1 MTRFSLLVAV
11 VAAFALAPIAVT
23 GGAAASATTSP
34 RSALTGF
41 SCRRALDPPNRS
53 MSIKAVMRPLTG
65 TRTLSLKFDLLERTP
80 GTTGTHT
87 VTGAGDL
94 GVWVSPMNATL
105 GRRPGDVWQLNKA
118 VYDLDAPA
126 SYRFRVSFRWL
137 GVHGKVLGTA
147 VRYSATCTQ
156 KELRPDLLV
165 KSVAVSAIAN
175 HPSKER
181 YTAVIAN
188 RGATAAGPFE
198 VLFTPGDGTSPQT
211 ATVAKLRAHAVRDV
225 SFTGPVCDASSP
237 PTVVAD
243 ATTQVDDDNRD
254 NNALTVTCP
263 AAPAPAATHGRR

>member
-53 MSIKAVMRPLTG
+53 ISIKAVMRPLTG

-118 VYDLDAPA
+118 VYDLDAPLA
-126 SYRFRVSFRWL
+126 
-137 GVHGKVLGTA
+137 TA
-147 VRYSATCTQ
+147 FVCPSAGSGSTARCSAPRSATAPRARSRSCGRTCSS
-156 KELRPDLLV
+156 KAC
-165 KSVAVSAIAN
+165 AVSAIAN